1 MYAKNAYLDSKA
13 DSADPLELVRMLY
26 RGALDSVSSARRHLQ
41 DGDIGARGRQLSK
54 ATAILNEL
62 ALSLNHA
69 AGGEISRSLAEMYDY
84 LQRLILKANFEQIE
98 APLVEAERLLAT
110 MLDAWENCR
119 SAVEETEDAG
129 DAPEYAAVSCSY

>member
-110 MLDAWENCR
+110 MVDAWENCR